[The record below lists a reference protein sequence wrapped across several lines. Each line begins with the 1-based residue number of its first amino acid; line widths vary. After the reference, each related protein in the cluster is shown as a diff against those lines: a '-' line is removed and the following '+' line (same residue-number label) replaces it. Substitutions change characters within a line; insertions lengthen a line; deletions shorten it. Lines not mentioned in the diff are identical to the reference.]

1 MPRALLPLSGW
12 VHATP
17 LARAWGLHGT
27 ASFGDEP
34 QIKALARDALRGPD
48 VGLRFKGLRLARAR
62 TLLRARDV
70 TRQGLPTIALT
81 RLLQA
86 GKLERVARGLY
97 GLPGAAISE
106 HRSLAEVSARVPKG
120 VVCLLSALRVHEI
133 GTQAPFEVWIAI
145 PQHMV
150 SPRLGQPAVRVVRM
164 SVAVPTDGVDRLN
177 IDGIDV
183 PVFNA
188 ARTVVDCFRFRN
200 KIGLDVALEALR
212 DGWSQ
217 RKFTMND
224 LWRHATSGRVANV
237 MRHSA
242 PSWRPYSGLI
252 VASVSSAHGRSKAS
266 RTLVISAVRIHG
278 SLAGG
283 AIAASAR
290 RTESSL
296 TMPRRPRAMAATAS
310 PRTPAM
316 WA

>member
-1 MPRALLPLSGW
+1 MK
-12 VHATP
+12 ATV
-17 LARAWGLHGT
+17 AAT
-27 ASFGDEP
+27 ATTHE
-34 QIKALARDALRGPD
+34 QQ
-48 VGLRFKGLRLARAR
+48 VLRLARAR
-62 TLLRARDV
+62 RLLRARDV

-81 RLLQA
+81 RLVQA

-145 PQHMV
+145 PPHMV
-150 SPRLGQPAVRVVRM
+150 SPRLDQPAIRVVRM
-164 SVAVPTDGVDRLN
+164 SEPALTDGVDRLN

-217 RKFTMND
+217 RKFTLDD
-224 LWRHATSGRVANV
+224 LWRHATTGRVANV
-237 MRHSA
+237 MR
-242 PSWRPYSGLI
+242 PYI
-252 VASVSSAHGRSKAS
+252 E
-266 RTLVISAVRIHG
+266 
-278 SLAGG
+278 
-283 AIAASAR
+283 AI
-290 RTESSL
+290 
-296 TMPRRPRAMAATAS
+296 TA
-310 PRTPAM
+310 
-316 WA
+316 